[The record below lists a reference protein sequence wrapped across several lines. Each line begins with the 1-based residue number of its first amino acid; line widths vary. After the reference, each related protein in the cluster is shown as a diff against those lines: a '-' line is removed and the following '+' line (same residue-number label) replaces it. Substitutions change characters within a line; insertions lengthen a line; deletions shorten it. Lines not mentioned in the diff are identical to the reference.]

1 MAKINFTEKKSF
13 FARVGKRN
21 IILVCAVLI
30 IGLAIYLNYTFFYNP
45 SDGVDN
51 DNSTVVAPSDDSVQ
65 TNAPMS
71 ADDAYFKAT
80 QLSRQQARDEALE
93 VLKTVLDNENAL
105 ESTKTQALEDMN
117 RIATE
122 IETES
127 NIETL
132 ITAKGFSQC
141 IAVINKDKASI
152 IVKSDG
158 ELMANQ
164 LAQINEIVYSEAGI
178 SPTNVKII
186 KK

>member
-13 FARVGKRN
+13 LARVGKRN

-45 SDGVDN
+45 GTADDNPDTSVSTPTDGVQAN
-51 DNSTVVAPSDDSVQ
+51 T
-65 TNAPMS
+65 PMS
-71 ADDAYFKAT
+71 AEDAYFKAT

-93 VLKTVLDNENAL
+93 VLKSVLNNENAL

-117 RIATE
+117 RIAAE

-132 ITAKGFSQC
+132 VTAKGFEQC

-152 IVKSDG
+152 VVKSDG

-178 SPTNVKII
+178 SPSNIKII